1 MIRIAKVTD
10 LDTIYKMGR
19 ALHDNYKQTY
29 DLESLLTKD
38 YFHLL
43 VYEKEN
49 QVIGFLAYS
58 LLIDSVDILDIYV
71 DKEYR
76 QQKIASLLIDYMIS
90 MVDPK
95 TSFLLEV
102 AVDSLPAI
110 SLYEKF
116 GFKVIHTRKKYYGQK
131 DAYVMEREALNE

>member
-1 MIRIAKVTD
+1 MIRTAKVTD
-10 LDTIYKMGR
+10 LDTIYEMGM

-43 VYEKEN
+43 VYEKDH

-90 MVDPK
+90 MVDSK

-102 AVDSLPAI
+102 AVDNLPAI

>member
-1 MIRIAKVTD
+1 M
-10 LDTIYKMGR
+10 
-19 ALHDNYKQTY
+19 
-29 DLESLLTKD
+29 
-38 YFHLL
+38 
-43 VYEKEN
+43 
-49 QVIGFLAYS
+49 
-58 LLIDSVDILDIYV
+58 IDSVDILDIYV

-90 MVDPK
+90 MADPK

-102 AVDSLPAI
+102 AVDNLPAI

>member
-1 MIRIAKVTD
+1 MIRTAKVTD

-29 DLESLLTKD
+29 DLENLLTKD

-43 VYEKEN
+43 VYEKDN

-102 AVDSLPAI
+102 AVDNLPAI

-131 DAYVMEREALNE
+131 DAYIMEREALNE

>member
-102 AVDSLPAI
+102 AVDNLPAI

>member
-1 MIRIAKVTD
+1 MIRTAKVTD
-10 LDTIYKMGR
+10 LDTIYEMGR

-43 VYEKEN
+43 VYEKDN

-71 DKEYR
+71 DNEYR

-102 AVDSLPAI
+102 AVDNLPAI

>member
-1 MIRIAKVTD
+1 MIRTAKVTD
-10 LDTIYKMGR
+10 LDTIYEMGR

-43 VYEKEN
+43 VYEKDH

-90 MVDPK
+90 MVDSK

-102 AVDSLPAI
+102 AVDNLPAI

>member
-1 MIRIAKVTD
+1 MIRTAKVTD
-10 LDTIYKMGR
+10 LDTIYEMGR

-43 VYEKEN
+43 VYEKDN

-102 AVDSLPAI
+102 AVDNLPAI

-116 GFKVIHTRKKYYGQK
+116 GFKVIHIRKKYYGQK

>member
-1 MIRIAKVTD
+1 MIRTAKVTD

-43 VYEKEN
+43 VYEKDN

-102 AVDSLPAI
+102 AVDNLPAI

>member
-1 MIRIAKVTD
+1 MIRTAKVTD
-10 LDTIYKMGR
+10 LDTIYEMGR

-43 VYEKEN
+43 VYEKDN
-49 QVIGFLAYS
+49 QVIGFLSYS

-102 AVDSLPAI
+102 AVDNLPAI

>member
-1 MIRIAKVTD
+1 MIRTAKVTD
-10 LDTIYKMGR
+10 LDTIYEMGR

-43 VYEKEN
+43 VYEKDN

-102 AVDSLPAI
+102 AVDNLPAI

-131 DAYVMEREALNE
+131 DAYVMEREVLNE